1 MDVAS
6 ASAVVVAL
14 VVAPNTGIKVEVD
27 VSEVVCTVVEP
38 DDWES
43 ATAFVDE
50 AVTAVEASEATV
62 VAAAT
67 LVEVGAVIDES
78 VGEATALVDE
88 AVTTFVGSATLEV
101 APADD
106 VEAAVT

>member
-43 ATAFVDE
+43 ATAVKDIH
-50 AVTAVEASEATV
+50 TIGQYP
-62 VAAAT
+62 
-67 LVEVGAVIDES
+67 VGNKK
-78 VGEATALVDE
+78 
-88 AVTTFVGSATLEV
+88 
-101 APADD
+101 
-106 VEAAVT
+106 

>member
-1 MDVAS
+1 M
-6 ASAVVVAL
+6 
-14 VVAPNTGIKVEVD
+14 
-27 VSEVVCTVVEP
+27 
-38 DDWES
+38 
-43 ATAFVDE
+43 
-50 AVTAVEASEATV
+50 TAVEASEATV